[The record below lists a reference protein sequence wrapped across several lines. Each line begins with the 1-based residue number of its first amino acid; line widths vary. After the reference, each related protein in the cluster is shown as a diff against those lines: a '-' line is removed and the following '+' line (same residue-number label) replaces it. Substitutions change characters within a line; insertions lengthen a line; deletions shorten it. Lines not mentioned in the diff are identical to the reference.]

1 MNRWKRLLTFLVLNV
16 IVTALTMWVVLSL
29 WSRANPLPGGTPET
43 PPTQTTG
50 IGADATPSGAATTA
64 GTLEINT
71 VVAPGD
77 QQGERVLIRYLGEE
91 ELSLAGWQLEDE
103 DGNRFVFP
111 ALRMFGG
118 GAVTV
123 HTRAGVNTVLE
134 LFWGLDRPV
143 WAAGETVTLRDAD
156 GAVQATYIIP

>member
-16 IVTALTMWVVLSL
+16 IVTALTMWVVLGV
-29 WSRANPLPGGTPET
+29 WSRANPLPGAAIET
-43 PPTQTTG
+43 PPAASG
-50 IGADATPSGAATTA
+50 GAQPATPSGVATTA

-77 QQGERVLIRYLGEE
+77 QQGERVLIRYLGED

-103 DGNRFVFP
+103 DGNTFIFP
-111 ALRMFGG
+111 ALRMFSG